1 MATYSI
7 SNCIRTDKPLKRNGK
22 YPIYLRVRVGFKD
35 MKIPTD
41 IDAYPAQW
49 NRKKNAPTE
58 KSIQIQLNKKKI
70 ELDLYINRCLADGQ
84 ELTLQLVKDYYA
96 GKRSLKPELG
106 SFYDYYLDFV
116 ERKRKEGLNPET
128 IRVYMTTYNVMKE
141 FRSEIRIS
149 DISLSLIENFD
160 DHMRE
165 VNGNSSGGRN
175 PKHKNLRTVIL
186 DMQKHNIPVENP
198 YRLFKMPNS
207 DVKEIYL
214 DKAELNTL
222 IKYTERFAKTSKEY
236 QILKMYQ
243 FSCFCGLRFSDAM
256 DLEWR
261 HIDWENDLI
270 RKTMIKTKSE
280 VITPLFPMARDILTE
295 RSKNDGAIEE
305 KGKIFTQYAE
315 STVNQ
320 TLRKHTRL
328 AGIDKHITYHS
339 SRHTFATLL
348 VIDGVDIYKI
358 SKYLGHKSVNMT
370 QRYLK
375 YDLSI
380 AKQSAK
386 EISTFS
392 GDIAK

>member
-1 MATYSI
+1 MTTYSI
-7 SNCIRTDKPLKRNGK
+7 CNCIRTDKPLKKNGK

-141 FRSEIRIS
+141 FRSEIRIC

-261 HIDWENDLI
+261 HIDWENNLI

-295 RSKNDGAIEE
+295 RSQNGGGIEE

-315 STVNQ
+315 PTVNQ
-320 TLRKHTRL
+320 TLRKQTRL